1 MSSTTRTCEFCGAQ
15 LEPVIIDNPLGTLG
29 FGTRAK
35 HDPNRRLVV
44 GYQTCRCEQAQA
56 RLAATMRE
64 EEQEAARRA
73 QRAVDAKLSKAGIKP
88 RYRAATH
95 PEEGLWE
102 AARDGIGLY
111 ICGRVGTGKTH
122 LASAVARRLVL
133 DGKMTVR
140 MMTTV
145 DVMDAFKATF
155 GGSGS
160 EREVAARLGKVD
172 VLVLDDLGKEPP
184 TDWTLSRLFQIVNSR
199 YEAMRPIVVTTQFSR
214 SALIKRLAKNGD
226 EETAIAIVSRL
237 CETSRTVVLDGAD
250 RRVNHGR

>member
-1 MSSTTRTCEFCGAQ
+1 MSSTTRTCEFCGEE
-15 LEPVIIDNPLGTLG
+15 LEPVIAPSP
-29 FGTRAK
+29 FKRANGK
-35 HDPNRRLVV
+35 HAAERKFVI
-44 GYQTCRCEQAQA
+44 GYKTCKCDQAQA
-56 RLAATMRE
+56 KLAAMLRE
-64 EEQEAARRA
+64 DEQEAVRRA
-73 QRAVDAKLSKAGIKP
+73 QRAVDAKLSKAGVKP

-102 AARDGIGLY
+102 EVRDGRSLY

-122 LASAVARRLVL
+122 LASAIARHLVL
-133 DGKMTVR
+133 DGRMTVR

-160 EREVAARLGKVD
+160 EQEVAARLAKVD

-184 TDWTLSRLFQIVNSR
+184 TDWTLSRLFQIVNAR
-199 YEAMRPIVVTTQFSR
+199 YEALRPVVITTQFAR

-237 CETSRTVVLDGAD
+237 CETSRTVTLDGRD
-250 RRVNHGR
+250 RRLSHDR

>member
-1 MSSTTRTCEFCGAQ
+1 MSSTTRTCEFCGAE
-15 LEPVIIDNPLGTLG
+15 LEPVFAPSPFKRVNG
-29 FGTRAK
+29 K
-35 HDPNRRLVV
+35 HAADRRFVI
-44 GYQTCRCEQAQA
+44 GYKTCRCERAQA
-56 RLAATMRE
+56 RLAAMMRE

-73 QRAVDAKLSKAGIKP
+73 QRAVDAKLSKAGIAP

-95 PEEGLWE
+95 PDDGLWE
-102 AARDGIGLY
+102 EVRDGRSLY

-122 LASAVARRLVL
+122 LASAIARRLVL

-160 EREVAARLGKVD
+160 EREVAARLAKFD

-184 TDWTLSRLFQIVNSR
+184 TDWTLSRLFQIVNAR
-199 YEAMRPIVVTTQFSR
+199 YEAMRPVVVTTQFAR
-214 SALIKRLAKNGD
+214 SALINRLAKNGD

-237 CETSRTVVLDGAD
+237 CETSRTVALEGMD
-250 RRVNHGR
+250 RRVSHGR